1 MHACGCA
8 DVQHITHFGSWKVC
22 GFALRMCFGLHW
34 GGSALRGFLGQVDRM
49 GWQTLRLPNS
59 DGHVHVADGFRSD
72 GVLTIGR

>member
-1 MHACGCA
+1 M
-8 DVQHITHFGSWKVC
+8 DVDTAAHHSFWTVDAC

-49 GWQTLRLPNS
+49 GWQTLRLPNRVNLL
-59 DGHVHVADGFRSD
+59 HVHVADGFRSD